1 MAQIRSKQI
10 SDFLSTI
17 TWSNITSSNNV
28 TIANAWDIKQ
38 GFDLVDDSVDSLEAY
53 ISAEVVSLEAIDAG
67 LASDIAT
74 EKGRVDAIL
83 ASADADKDSFAEIVS
98 LINAVD
104 TESDDA
110 FAAYV
115 LKANASIDSLEVADT
130 SLETAIADEIRRA
143 TSEEARIE
151 GKLDTEIAAT
161 NGEVTGINAS
171 IDSLEGDVSSIDTRL
186 GSVSGDLVSSVDSL
200 EVALSNEIAATNGEV
215 TGINASIDSLEIVDA
230 DIIAKLS
237 ANDTDNAN
245 LTASV
250 NSLEVVDAG
259 LASDIATEAGRIDAI
274 LLSADADK
282 DSFAEIVSLIN
293 AVDTESDDAFAA
305 YVLKANASI
314 DSLEVADTSLET
326 AIADEIRRATSEE
339 ARIEG
344 KLDTEIAAT
353 NGEVTGINASI
364 DSLEGDVSSI
374 DTRLGSVSGDLV
386 SSVDSLEVA
395 LSNEIAATDI
405 EVSEL
410 KASVQSLETVDGSL
424 ETKIDGEIT
433 RAGSVETVLSDALA
447 AEITRAGSVETV
459 LSDALAAEITA
470 TNGDVTELEAS
481 IDSLEIQVASGA
493 TYERQN
499 AVFVSRNVFNVAVP
513 VLFGANDDLAVY
525 VNGVFVDFLS
535 PDGITFDFTGLLAYD
550 VDVNDKVQVMGV
562 RA

>member
-151 GKLDTEIAAT
+151 GKLDVEVTRAQSEETRIEAKLDTEISTT
-161 NGEVTGINAS
+161 NGEV
-171 IDSLEGDVSSIDTRL
+171 
-186 GSVSGDLVSSVDSL
+186 
-200 EVALSNEIAATNGEV
+200 NGL
-215 TGINASIDSLEIVDA
+215 I
-230 DIIAKLS
+230 
-237 ANDTDNAN
+237 
-245 LTASV
+245 ASV
-250 NSLEVVDAG
+250 NSLELIDSG
-259 LASDIATEAGRIDAI
+259 LATDLAN
-274 LLSADADK
+274 
-282 DSFAEIVSLIN
+282 EI
-293 AVDTESDDAFAA
+293 T
-305 YVLKANASI
+305 
-314 DSLEVADTSLET
+314 
-326 AIADEIRRATSEE
+326 RATSEE

-395 LSNEIAATDI
+395 LSNEIAGTDI